1 MSTKVSWKGEG
12 LEFIGTVDSGIEVN
26 LASSSDKGK
35 VGFSPMELLGV
46 SLAGCTAMDV
56 LSILEKK
63 RQAVK
68 DLEVRVHTKKAE
80 DFPRVWTWVQIE
92 YLITGSD
99 IEPEAVERAINL
111 SAEKYCPVQN
121 MINKAVDI
129 ELTYKIIE
137 T

>member
-1 MSTKVSWKGEG
+1 MTVKVSWLGEG
-12 LEFIGTVDSGIEVN
+12 LTFVGTADTGIEVS
-26 LASSSDKGK
+26 LASSMDKGK
-35 VGFSPMELLGV
+35 LGFRPMDLLGV

-63 RQAVK
+63 RQAIT
-68 DLEVRVHTKKAE
+68 DFEVRVHTRKA
-80 DFPRVWTWVQIE
+80 DDPPHVWTWVQIE
-92 YLITGSD
+92 YLITGNS

-137 T
+137 A